1 MAQKNLFNIFID
13 ALFNRE
19 NNGTING
26 YYGEHLV
33 QRELNLVKLFG
44 RKGEILRNIYIPKED
59 GETTEVDVV
68 FITVKG
74 IFVIESKNYSGW
86 IFGDEKSYKWTAM
99 LPNKIKNKFYNPIKQ
114 NDLHIEHLR
123 KYLDMDIP
131 FFSIIAFSERCELK
145 KIKLERNDVFVIKRD
160 YLYSTIRK
168 IWKTSK
174 DSLSENEVVE
184 VYNKLKKLTNVDKS
198 VALEHIKNIKKKI
211 DV

>member
-1 MAQKNLFNIFID
+1 MAQKNLFAIFID

-19 NNGTING
+19 NNETIKG

-44 RKGEILRNIYIPKED
+44 RKGEILRNVYIPKED
-59 GETTEVDVV
+59 GETTEVDVI

-86 IFGDEKSYKWTAM
+86 IFGDEKSFKWTVI

-114 NDLHIEHLR
+114 NDLHIEYLR

-131 FFSIIAFSERCELK
+131 LFSIIAFSERCELK

-160 YLYSTIRK
+160 YLYRTIRK

>member
-59 GETTEVDVV
+59 GETTEVDVL

-131 FFSIIAFSERCELK
+131 LFSIIAFSERCELK

>member
-59 GETTEVDVV
+59 GETTEVDVL

-131 FFSIIAFSERCELK
+131 LFSIIAFSERCEVN
-145 KIKLERNDVFVIKRD
+145 KIKLERKDVFVIKRD